1 MKHRF
6 AVAAFLGVALFSAQI
21 IAGATQGG
29 VKGRVLVNLQGIEG
43 IPLTLVNVATGQS
56 FSVRTARDGS
66 YSVSLPNGSYV
77 ISSPG
82 IRGLSIGKAP
92 LLIQVTSGRFASA
105 DVELARAMV
114 QGAATGGTSIF
125 HNPIGCVASNQFP
138 VFDIAF
144 QPAGSVVSARLYFK
158 SNLSDEWFY
167 TEFQTL
173 SGNFPKYKWTMTP
186 DPSNPSATTEGDD
199 IRRRWADFNEPEP
212 IDPGVP
218 PTHRAFLPKIQEGS
232 GITEVTYYIQIT
244 LADFTESRTRE
255 IPTRVLTKGQAC
267 KGGAFS
273 APAGAP
279 TQGLAVLTSGG
290 LAGAPAGFG
299 SIGLSLAG
307 ELAAAGAGL
316 VPLVVAEGAAA
327 GDGSPTP
334 SPTPLPTP
342 TPAPTPTPT
351 PGPTPT
357 PTPTPTPPPGGP
369 TPTPTPTPIPATPT
383 PTPTTCQLV
392 VSVNPP
398 GGKSSPCQVSV
409 GIGSGAI
416 VTSSQ
421 TFTVS
426 CTTSRIDLNALIG
439 DPASF
444 VYGMVA
450 ASWSGSCTGD
460 AIDTECVLRGPLPP
474 ISTVVLE
481 CGCDPSVYGF
491 ASTCGGPAARP
502 TQSPAPS
509 QR

>member
-327 GDGSPTP
+327 GDGPPTP

-357 PTPTPTPPPGGP
+357 PTPTPGPGAP
-369 TPTPTPTPIPATPT
+369 TPTPTPTPSAPT
-383 PTPTTCQLV
+383 PTPSVCQV
-392 VSVNPP
+392 QVSVNPP
-398 GGKSSPCQVSV
+398 GTNPCAVV
-409 GIGSGAI
+409 VDAGGPAAT
-416 VTSSQ
+416 VTSSL
-421 TFTVS
+421 TFSVS
-426 CTTSRIDLNALIG
+426 CDSQVKMSAKIG
-439 DPASF
+439 PQASF
-444 VYGMVA
+444 VFPGIAA
-450 ASWSGSCTGD
+450 ASWSGACSGD
-460 AIDTECVLRGPLPP
+460 ATSAPCYLLPTLP
-474 ISTVVLE
+474 ALSTVVIE
-481 CGCDPSVYGF
+481 CGCDPGPYGY
-491 ASTCGGPAARP
+491 ASTCGRASPSPSPLPFRP
-502 TQSPAPS
+502 
-509 QR
+509 